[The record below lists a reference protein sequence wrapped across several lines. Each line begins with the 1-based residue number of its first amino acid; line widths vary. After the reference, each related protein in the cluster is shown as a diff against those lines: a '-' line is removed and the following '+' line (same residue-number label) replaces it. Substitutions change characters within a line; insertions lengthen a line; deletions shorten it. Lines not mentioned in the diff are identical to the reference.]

1 MDDREGD
8 RFGRPDRV
16 ARPRRPARVL
26 TPCERELE
34 ERNAE
39 IVRLGEELGEKNDE
53 IGRLKKQVA
62 ELQRELKR
70 PYPGP
75 PAAPPR
81 PFYGETPW
89 DKRPGGPGSGP

>member
-1 MDDREGD
+1 MTAKRAGTAGRTGLPGPSRPNRPEEKDDEI
-8 RFGRPDRV
+8 
-16 ARPRRPARVL
+16 ARLR
-26 TPCERELE
+26 
-34 ERNAE
+34 
-39 IVRLGEELGEKNDE
+39 EELREKNDE
-53 IGRLKKQVA
+53 IARLKNQVA